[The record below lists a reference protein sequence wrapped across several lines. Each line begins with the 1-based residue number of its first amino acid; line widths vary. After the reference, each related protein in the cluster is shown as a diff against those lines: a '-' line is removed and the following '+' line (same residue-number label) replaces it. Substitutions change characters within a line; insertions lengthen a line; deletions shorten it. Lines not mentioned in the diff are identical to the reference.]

1 MYVYVYVYCI
11 FGFRVRVSTAEKYV
25 YVIACLHMCD
35 ILICASESWPYR
47 CAYTQGF
54 SVKGLLLRVYVYEI
68 WDVCVMR

>member
-35 ILICASESWPYR
+35 VLIWASESWPEEVYI
-47 CAYTQGF
+47 YTGFQGRRL
-54 SVKGLLLRVYVYEI
+54 VV
-68 WDVCVMR
+68 